1 MLARKNFFYFGAAL
15 VVLCLVTVSHYL
27 HYDDRL
33 LQLFK
38 EQLTSQQ
45 EQKSSIWLSDYQ
57 AVIQA
62 KPIARLKKAETSGLT
77 WHAPS
82 NTLFTITGKIPKLA
96 QLSLT
101 GELMREIDL
110 QGVSDPEGI
119 AALPDG
125 RFALVDERRGTLVI
139 FSLPQENNIDL
150 SQALQFNLA
159 EPLPELM
166 LPSNK
171 GLEGI
176 AWDSLHSRFILAKE
190 RNPHTLYALE
200 FDLESNQFGTLTALP
215 ADGLIVRDISGLS
228 FNQRTGHLLV
238 LSDDSSMLLEL
249 DEHFKPVSFI
259 SFLRGFNGL
268 DNSIKQG
275 EGVTMDGQESIYVVG
290 EPNLFY
296 AFKNSSQQE

>member
-1 MLARKNFFYFGAAL
+1 MYMRKKLFYFIPLIAL
-15 VVLCLVTVSHYL
+15 FWLLGTGHYL
-27 HYDDRL
+27 HYDDRA
-33 LQLFK
+33 LQLLK
-38 EQLTSQQ
+38 EQNTSPL
-45 EQKSSIWLSDYQ
+45 EQKASIWLNSYG

-62 KPIARLKKAETSGLT
+62 KPIARLKKAETSGLA

-82 NTLFTITGKIPKLA
+82 NTLFTVTGKIPKLA

-101 GELMREIDL
+101 GELMREIEL
-110 QGVSDPEGI
+110 QGVADAEGI
-119 AALPDG
+119 EVLPDG

-139 FSLPQENNIDL
+139 FSLPQENHIDL

-215 ADGLIVRDISGLS
+215 ADSLIVRDISGLS

-275 EGVTMDGQESIYVVG
+275 EGVTMDGQGTIYIVG

-296 AFKNSSQQE
+296 AFKNSPQQE